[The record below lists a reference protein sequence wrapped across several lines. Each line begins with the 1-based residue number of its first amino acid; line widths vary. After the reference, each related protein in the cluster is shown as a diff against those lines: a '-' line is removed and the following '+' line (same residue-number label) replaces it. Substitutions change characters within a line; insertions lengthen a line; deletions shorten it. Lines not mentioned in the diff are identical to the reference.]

1 MRDCRTNRISAGPVG
16 AGGDMERHPGRPSAA
31 GAGQEGLYLS
41 PHAVLAHTRL
51 CVIGP
56 AGGAQPMTGRRR
68 GAGLYTGL

>member
-1 MRDCRTNRISAGPVG
+1 
-16 AGGDMERHPGRPSAA
+16 MERHPGRPSAA